1 VQGLG
6 VQTEGFQPAPAVA
19 GQVPAA
25 GGRDEDPVAFER
37 IGQRHAELAGQVV
50 VAGAGALQRL
60 AAGRIAE
67 AVRLS
72 VRRDRQQ
79 RLNRLGDLRAG
90 DLVEPLAAPGLHR
103 DQAGLQQPGQVGAG
117 QRGGCPG
124 AGGQLA
130 GREFRTAEEG
140 EHEASPVR
148 VTERPA
154 DRREVC
160 VCKHELILMGNYLNA
175 H

>member
-6 VQTEGFQPAPAVA
+6 VQTEGFQPAPTVA

-25 GGRDEDPVAFER
+25 GGRDEHPVAFEG

-60 AAGRIAE
+60 AAGRIAQ
-67 AVRLS
+67 AVRLP

-90 DLVEPLAAPGLHR
+90 DLVVPPAAPGLHR
-103 DQAGLQQPGQVGAG
+103 DQAGLQQPGQVGTG
-117 QRGGCPG
+117 QRGGCPR

-130 GREFRTAEEG
+130 CREFRAAEEG

-160 VCKHELILMGNYLNA
+160 VCEHDVILAGSYLNSC
-175 H
+175 